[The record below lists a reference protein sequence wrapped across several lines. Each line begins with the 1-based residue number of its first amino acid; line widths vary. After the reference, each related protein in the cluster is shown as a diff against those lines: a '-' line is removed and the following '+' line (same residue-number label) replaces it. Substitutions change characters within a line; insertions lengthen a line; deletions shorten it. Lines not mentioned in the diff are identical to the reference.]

1 MSISLKVVS
10 MAQLFC
16 ASFKRRAI
24 VCRMRVILTRASVR
38 PGGVAS
44 EADTERTSAACE
56 GLGGTGG
63 GDFGM
68 DPCSAGLEGAG
79 AAGAAFFGASSFFA
93 AFGASSVFA
102 AGFGASAFFAGAA
115 VGFRM
120 MSIIRYQLTNDQI
133 WT

>member
-93 AFGASSVFA
+93 AAFGASSVFA

-115 VGFRM
+115 VG
-120 MSIIRYQLTNDQI
+120 SE
-133 WT
+133 